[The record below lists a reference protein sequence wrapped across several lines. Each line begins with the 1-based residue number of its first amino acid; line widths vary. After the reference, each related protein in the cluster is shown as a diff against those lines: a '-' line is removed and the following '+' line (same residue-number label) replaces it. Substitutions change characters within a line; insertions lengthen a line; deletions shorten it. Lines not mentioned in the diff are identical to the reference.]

1 MEFEPLSRLL
11 IGAAIDVHRELGP
24 GLLESAYQRCLEYE
38 LRRLGLRVETQVPI
52 SLTFRALEIR
62 AAYRAD
68 LIVENSIIVE
78 VKCVAKLEPIHRA
91 QVVTYLRLTGL
102 QLGLILNFNVP
113 ALRDGIARV
122 VR

>member
-68 LIVENSIIVE
+68 LIVENSIMS
-78 VKCVAKLEPIHRA
+78 R
-91 QVVTYLRLTGL
+91 
-102 QLGLILNFNVP
+102 
-113 ALRDGIARV
+113 
-122 VR
+122 

>member
-52 SLTFRALEIR
+52 SLAFRALEIR

-91 QVVTYLRLTGL
+91 QVVTYLRLTGP